1 MKFILLSNVATLAV
15 LATAPGASAAGL
27 RARAN
32 QHGGKDAN
40 ADASTSTYQDETR
53 GSSGRRNLYGRQN
66 NVEHYYFP
74 TETWHNGVQESPY
87 MPDPNR
93 DGTPY
98 GMNIEGA
105 PQGRS
110 YAPYGLP
117 SASNFGRPTQYEPQ
131 VKTGPGSV
139 PVSEAV
145 FSQYCKSL
153 NDDDCSSTQGCRKY
167 CAAKSAHV
175 SEDVFAQY
183 CKSLS
188 DDECSSTQGCRKY
201 CAAKSVH
208 VTEDV
213 FAEYCKSLSD
223 DECSSTQGYSKY
235 CPQKSDVDGHEWGHH
250 NRNWFCGKIQ
260 TQDKCEQHDRD
271 HQCGWDV
278 HHDPPC
284 HVY

>member
-32 QHGGKDAN
+32 QHGGKDTN
-40 ADASTSTYQDETR
+40 ADASTRSNTQDETR
-53 GSSGRRNLYGRQN
+53 GSSGRRNLYVRN
-66 NVEHYYFP
+66 YYFP
-74 TETWHNGVQESPY
+74 TETWHNSVQESPY
-87 MPDPNR
+87 MPDPSNFGR
-93 DGTPY
+93 PY
-98 GMNIEGA
+98 GMNIPGMS
-105 PQGRS
+105 QGEAS

-117 SASNFGRPTQYEPQ
+117 SASNFGRPSGMLQGEDETQYEPQ

-145 FSQYCKSL
+145 FEQYCRSL
-153 NDDDCSSTQGCRKY
+153 NDDDCSSTQGCSNY
-167 CAAKSAHV
+167 CAAKSVHV
-175 SEDVFAQY
+175 TEAVFSQY

-188 DDECSSTQGCRKY
+188 DAECSSTQGCRKY
-201 CAAKSVH
+201 C
-208 VTEDV
+208 
-213 FAEYCKSLSD
+213 
-223 DECSSTQGYSKY
+223 
-235 CPQKSDVDGHEWGHH
+235 PQKSDVDEHEWGHH

-271 HQCGWDV
+271 HQCGWDE
-278 HHDPPC
+278 HHYPPC